1 MSILGFV
8 TNFADATKAEGH
20 ARVTAILLQTARNFL
35 AILPYALALV
45 LCIANTSN
53 ANAAISPLEII
64 QPRAGLDTN
73 NRFYR
78 TYPGLMYNVQIAAI
92 GGTYPNTYRLD
103 SGPSGMSI
111 NSATGELSWASPT
124 ESGSPHA
131 VRVTVTDSAGATAT
145 VTWSITV
152 TTQGFR
158 FVDAVNGRTV
168 ASGGTGTLSNPWRSI
183 ADWYISKYDASYR
196 GTFLYFRTGT
206 YRTAEAPI
214 EDGYRLALPGNK
226 PLVWLAYPGEKPV
239 VDVTSSH
246 VAPYGGGCSNLYF
259 EGLEFRN
266 FTTNFGVRID
276 SNADN
281 VTFRRNIFANLPSGY
296 GGSGTNASGLMIS
309 NGGGVGNYFAIV
321 ENTFRDMY
329 GQGYGVLGYS
339 TNKVL
344 VQGNVATN
352 FNVSDSKAIGPKT
365 NNSYWFIRDNRIN
378 VAQGQGIWV
387 DTYSY
392 TANIEIAFNLV
403 RASNDATL
411 WIGQETATYG
421 RFEMYRNTFIGGD
434 IRISNLSNSSGPISF
449 LNDVVVST
457 SGGTMNTADSSA
469 AASRMT
475 QSSLLVGSLSAG
487 IVDASGNLTSAYQN
501 YIGQKGY
508 QRSGGTT
515 AAPPLP
521 ASTLNILTVQP

>member
-1 MSILGFV
+1 MSIIGILKTLAGETSASGLARAFSAVFHTAGRVLAVFPYAMVLTLGFV
-8 TNFADATKAEGH
+8 GS
-20 ARVTAILLQTARNFL
+20 
-35 AILPYALALV
+35 
-45 LCIANTSN
+45 SN
-53 ANAAISPLEII
+53 SIAAISPLEII

-78 TYPGLMYNVQIAAI
+78 AYPGLIYSVQIAAI

-103 SGPSGMSI
+103 SGPTGMSI
-111 NSATGELSWASPT
+111 NSTTGELSWASPT

-131 VRVTVTDSAGATAT
+131 VRVTVTDSAGETAT
-145 VTWSITV
+145 VTWPITV

-158 FVDAVNGRTV
+158 FVDAVNGRSV
-168 ASGGTGTLSNPWRSI
+168 ANGGTGTLANPWRSM
-183 ADWYISKYDASYR
+183 ADWYINKYDSSYR

-226 PLVWLAYPGEKPV
+226 PIVWLAYPGEKPV
-239 VDVTSSH
+239 IDVTSSH

-281 VTFRRNIFANLPSGY
+281 VTFRRNTFANLPSGY

-329 GQGYGVLGYS
+329 GQGYGVLGYWS
-339 TNKVL
+339 NKVL
-344 VQGNVATN
+344 IQGNTATN

-392 TANIEIAFNLV
+392 TANIEIAYNLV
-403 RASNDATL
+403 RASNDAAL
-411 WIGQETATYG
+411 WIGQEPATYG

-434 IRISNLSNSSGPISF
+434 IKISNLSTSSGPVSF
-449 LNDVVVST
+449 LNDVVVTT
-457 SGGTMNTADSSA
+457 SGGTMNTAESSA

-475 QSSLLVGSLSAG
+475 QSDLLVGSSSAG
-487 IVDASGNLTSAYQN
+487 IVDASGNLTTAYQS
-501 YIGQKGY
+501 YLGRMGY

-515 AAPPLP
+515 PSSPPP
-521 ASTLNILTVQP
+521 PINLTVQP

>member
-1 MSILGFV
+1 MSILGYLMKL
-8 TNFADATKAEGH
+8 ADQAMEVGVLRIAAAVLQA
-20 ARVTAILLQTARNFL
+20 ARSSV
-35 AILPYALALV
+35 AILPCTLLLAFNVAL
-45 LCIANTSN
+45 SGN
-53 ANAAISPLEII
+53 AFAAISPLEII

-78 TYPGLMYNVQIAAI
+78 AYPGLLYNVQIAAI

-111 NSATGELSWASPT
+111 NNASGELSWASPT
-124 ESGSPHA
+124 ESGSPHS
-131 VRVTVTDSAGATAT
+131 VRVTVTDSGGATAS

-158 FVDAVNGRTV
+158 FVDAVNGRSV
-168 ASGGTGTLSNPWRSI
+168 ASGGTGTFSNPWRSI
-183 ADWYISKYDASYR
+183 ADWYINKYDSTYR
-196 GTFLYFRTGT
+196 GTFLYFRNGT

-214 EDGYRLALPGNK
+214 EDSYRLALPGNK
-226 PLVWLAYPGEKPV
+226 PLVWLSYPGEKPV
-239 VDVTSSH
+239 IDVTSSH

-259 EGLEFRN
+259 EGMEFRN

-281 VTFRRNIFANLPSGY
+281 VTFRRNTFANLPSGY

-329 GQGYGVLGYS
+329 GQGYGLLGYW

-344 VQGNVATN
+344 VQGNTASN

-392 TANIEIAFNLV
+392 TANIEIAYNLV
-403 RASNDATL
+403 RANSDAAL
-411 WIGQETATYG
+411 WIGQEPAAYG
-421 RFEMYRNTFIGGD
+421 RFEMYRNTFIGED
-434 IRISNLSNSSGPISF
+434 IKISNLSSSSGPVSF
-449 LNDVVVST
+449 LNDVVIST

-469 AASRMT
+469 ATSRMT
-475 QSSLLVGSLSAG
+475 QSGLLVGSLSAG
-487 IVDASGNLTSAYQN
+487 IVDTSGNLTTAYQN

-515 AAPPLP
+515 AAPPP
-521 ASTLNILTVQP
+521 PPINLTVQP